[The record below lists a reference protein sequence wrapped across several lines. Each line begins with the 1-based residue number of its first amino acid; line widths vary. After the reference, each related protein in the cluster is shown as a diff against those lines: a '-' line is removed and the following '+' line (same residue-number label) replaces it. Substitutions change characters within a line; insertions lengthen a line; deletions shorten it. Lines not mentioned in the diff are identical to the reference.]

1 MILLEKISKF
11 SKDQFDKISKQI
23 NLKKDYIIFFEKVNK
38 ENKLILKD
46 KKTKE
51 LAVIADFH
59 FFGYYDPD
67 SKLWHWANIIDNVNR
82 DQIKF
87 IEKIRAKAYLIERSI
102 NSEIDMFFYQFLSN
116 DVYKISDNKQL
127 SLITDLLIYLSEDY
141 TIFSPFNSMG
151 HMEFIGLSKVNEL
164 NP

>member
-38 ENKLILKD
+38 ETKLVLRD
-46 KKTKE
+46 KKTNE
-51 LAVIADFH
+51 IIVIADFH
-59 FFGYYDPD
+59 FFGYYDTN
-67 SKLWHWANIIDNVNR
+67 SKLWYWANIIDNVTR
-82 DQIKF
+82 EQIKF
-87 IEKIRAKAYLIERSI
+87 IEKLRAKAYLIEKNI

-127 SLITDLLIYLSEDY
+127 ALIIDLLIYLTGDY
-141 TIFSPFNSMG
+141 TIFTPYNSMG
-151 HMEFIGLSKVNEL
+151 HMEFISISKVNEL